1 MKKLLMCI
9 GMCPPP
15 PPPPRLSCSRLSQA
29 SVSYYASPITRS
41 IIHDIQ
47 NTKGLYLYILCKI
60 PINVREGAF
69 HGPETFIR
77 WKIWDM
83 AVVTLL
89 TRLNAY
95 WRSKLNC
102 GELQIA
108 LHMPSV
114 NGKWSRKLESRT
126 GIKLW
131 NTEQHIQGFPTF
143 ILTISPSLQG
153 LWKLWDS

>member
-1 MKKLLMCI
+1 MRNIIEVIELFLNLISTQIFSLFPSNEIVLVIHEKTANVHRDV
-9 GMCPPP
+9 PPP

-95 WRSKLNC
+95 
-102 GELQIA
+102 
-108 LHMPSV
+108 
-114 NGKWSRKLESRT
+114 
-126 GIKLW
+126 
-131 NTEQHIQGFPTF
+131 
-143 ILTISPSLQG
+143 
-153 LWKLWDS
+153 